1 MPDSTTT
8 TAAIIAAV
16 TGVLSAGAFKFY
28 EFILKQRREV
38 QKEEKAEQMMYRDD
52 LIRRVEK
59 LEGEREE
66 RMEEVINFRTDI
78 SAMKVQIDFLKQ
90 ENELLKGQIQLVKQ
104 ENQILKDTLR
114 ST

>member
-1 MPDSTTT
+1 MADDTTT
-8 TAAIIAAV
+8 TAAIIAGV

-52 LIRRVEK
+52 LIRRVER
-59 LEGEREE
+59 LEAERDERLEE
-66 RMEEVINFRTDI
+66 TIGFRTEI
-78 SAMKVQIDFLKQ
+78 SGMKVQIDYLKQ

-104 ENQILKDTLR
+104 ENQILKETLR
-114 ST
+114 

>member
-1 MPDSTTT
+1 MADDTTT

-16 TGVLSAGAFKFY
+16 TGVMSAGAFKFY

-38 QKEEKAEQMMYRDD
+38 QQEEKAEQMLYRDD

-59 LEGEREE
+59 LESERED
-66 RMEEVINFRTDI
+66 RIEETITFRTEI
-78 SAMKVQIDFLKQ
+78 SSMKVQLDFLKQ

-104 ENQILKDTLR
+104 ENQILKDTIR
-114 ST
+114 